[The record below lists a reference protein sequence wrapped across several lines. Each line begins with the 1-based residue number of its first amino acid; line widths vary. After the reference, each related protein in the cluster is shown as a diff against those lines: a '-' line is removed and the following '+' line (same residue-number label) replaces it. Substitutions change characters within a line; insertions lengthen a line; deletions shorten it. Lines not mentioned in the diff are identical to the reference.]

1 MHMAQNVLAETEL
14 RHLAS
19 TPSQIISPTNNTP
32 LIGILQ
38 DNLLGCYR
46 FTRSKMNFTPRQ
58 AMNLLMMYK
67 HVDTEAI
74 KGKKQITNFDIISQI
89 MKPIT
94 LSYKTNLYDD
104 ETDKY
109 ETSNNVLQIV
119 NGKYI
124 RGQTD
129 KGVFAKTTKG
139 ILHRIC
145 NDFGNQVCADFI
157 DDLQNIST
165 EYMKTSSYSV
175 GISDLIADRITQK
188 AIIQIINEQKSEV
201 LTLMEK
207 VHMGIFENNTS
218 KTNVEY
224 FETMVNN
231 ILGEATNKSGKIGR
245 KSLSKD
251 NRFLMIVNSG
261 SKGSMINISQ
271 MISCLGQQSVEG
283 KRIPY
288 GFENRTLPHFNKY
301 DDSPNA
307 RGFIENSYISGLTA
321 HELFFHAMGGRI
333 GLIDTACKSVTWETP
348 IVFIEN
354 EQPVYI
360 EIGKWIDERLAK
372 NTEKVQHYTERQ
384 MELLNIEPEEKI
396 YIPTTDAQGVVTWG
410 ALTAITRHD
419 PGKELYEIKTSGGRK
434 VIVTESKS
442 LLIWNTKINEF
453 EEKSTTDI
461 KVGDFVPVTA
471 ELCTPPVVLTHIDIN
486 EKIFELNDKN
496 GIDVGLFIAQVGIV
510 SENAEIIKDF
520 IGDLDY
526 KYVPKEAFVASEEF
540 IIGLLSGYYSVYG
553 VIEDDS
559 IDVVCSSIRLAE
571 GISMLCSRLGIFGEI
586 NSIDDKQYRFVVSA
600 QWAKMFS
607 EKVPLLEEKKQEKLK
622 TKKWSNSHLNFK
634 MVNNVVLD
642 KITEINIVDI
652 KDHPK
657 VYDLTIPSTLNFGL
671 ANGLQVR
678 DTSTTGYIQRRLI
691 KGLEDLSVSYDMTI
705 RTNKGKIVQF
715 SYGEDGFDSTKVEN
729 QNLTLVEMSNEDI
742 YMHYEIEGGQ
752 ENKNDNL
759 LVFAKGASAR
769 YNQQKADLKIR
780 SLKTIESMIEKRNL
794 IVENVFKFKNNN
806 TVILPV
812 SFQNMIAN
820 IQGQMQLN
828 SNSIVDITPLET
840 FQLIDEYFAKLK
852 SIHFVPPNPLFETLY
867 YFYLSPKDLLINKRF
882 HKRALLLLLENIVLK
897 YKQAIVHPGEM
908 VGIVAG
914 QAVGE
919 PSTQLTLNTFHNS
932 GVASKSNVTRGVP
945 RIEEIL
951 RLTKEPK
958 NPSMTIHLKQFEEK
972 EQEKAM
978 KYATMI
984 EYTKLIDVVKSTQ
997 ICFDPKQDATLIQQD
1012 VLLLEQY
1019 YEFENIMKEIMERN
1033 SALDNAQK
1041 SKWII
1046 RMEMDKTVL
1055 LEKNITMDDI
1065 HFAIKN
1071 SVLGK
1076 ETECI
1081 YSDYNNDNLVFRI
1094 RVNSDMFKKSKKRG
1108 VADSL
1113 DQSDDIYLLKNFQD
1127 DLLKN
1132 IVLRGVHG
1140 ISNVSPRKVQN
1151 MVVKEEGQFTRKDL
1165 WVLDTT
1171 GSNLMDTF
1179 ALPFI
1184 DFERTYSND
1193 IREIHNI
1200 LGVEATRQILYNE
1213 FVEVMEF
1220 SDVYINYHHLSL
1232 LCDRMTATRKLVP
1245 IFRSGLLKDDTG
1257 PIAKATFEVH
1267 TEVFLDAARHAEF
1280 DHMCGVSANVMCGQY
1295 GKYGTNSF
1303 QVVLDMEE
1311 MEKMEGQDVEDVSE
1325 QNEIEKSFGFS
1336 AMETEKVCSRRD
1348 IEMRNNILAIKS
1360 VGQNTICDDDYS
1372 MGF

>member
-1 MHMAQNVLAETEL
+1 MAQNVLAETEL

-67 HVDTEAI
+67 HVDTETI
-74 KGKKQITNFDIISQI
+74 KGKKEITNFDIISQI

-104 ETDKY
+104 ENDKY

-145 NDFGNQVCADFI
+145 NDYGNQVCADFI

-333 GLIDTACKSVTWETP
+333 GLIDTACK
-348 IVFIEN
+348 
-354 EQPVYI
+354 
-360 EIGKWIDERLAK
+360 
-372 NTEKVQHYTERQ
+372 
-384 MELLNIEPEEKI
+384 
-396 YIPTTDAQGVVTWG
+396 
-410 ALTAITRHD
+410 
-419 PGKELYEIKTSGGRK
+419 
-434 VIVTESKS
+434 
-442 LLIWNTKINEF
+442 
-453 EEKSTTDI
+453 
-461 KVGDFVPVTA
+461 
-471 ELCTPPVVLTHIDIN
+471 
-486 EKIFELNDKN
+486 
-496 GIDVGLFIAQVGIV
+496 
-510 SENAEIIKDF
+510 
-520 IGDLDY
+520 
-526 KYVPKEAFVASEEF
+526 
-540 IIGLLSGYYSVYG
+540 
-553 VIEDDS
+553 
-559 IDVVCSSIRLAE
+559 
-571 GISMLCSRLGIFGEI
+571 
-586 NSIDDKQYRFVVSA
+586 
-600 QWAKMFS
+600 
-607 EKVPLLEEKKQEKLK
+607 
-622 TKKWSNSHLNFK
+622 
-634 MVNNVVLD
+634 
-642 KITEINIVDI
+642 
-652 KDHPK
+652 
-657 VYDLTIPSTLNFGL
+657 
-671 ANGLQVR
+671 
-678 DTSTTGYIQRRLI
+678 TSTTGYIQRRLI

-769 YNQQKADLKIR
+769 YNQQKAELKIR

-794 IVENVFKFKNNN
+794 IVENVFKYKNNN
-806 TVILPV
+806 TIILPV

-1033 SALDNAQK
+1033 SALDSAQK

-1071 SVLGK
+1071 SALGK

-1081 YSDYNNDNLVFRI
+1081 YSDYNSDNLVFRI

-1132 IVLRGVHG
+1132 IVLRGVQG

-1151 MVVKEEGQFTRKDL
+1151 MVVKEEGQFARKDL

-1184 DFERTYSND
+1184 DYERTYSND

-1200 LGVEATRQILYNE
+1200 LGVEAARQILYNE

-1311 MEKMEGQDVEDVSE
+1311 MEKMEGQDVEAVSE

-1336 AMETEKVCSRRD
+1336 AMETEKVCSRTD
-1348 IEMRNNILAIKS
+1348 IEMKNNILAIKS